1 MEATKK
7 EHHLIVSVSPHV
19 RSEETTSRIMWSV
32 CLALLPAVLAG
43 VYFFG
48 LKALFITALCVVS
61 SVISEQ
67 FYLKTVGK
75 KSVVG
80 DGSAFLT
87 GLLLGM
93 NMPASLW
100 SFSPFTVHVPIV
112 ASFVAVVVTKQLF
125 GGLGFN
131 VFNPALIGRAFALI
145 SWPKAM
151 TIWNEPA
158 AALLAMDA
166 KTTAT
171 PLGILKE
178 EGVTKLIEVFG
189 DKISLYTHLLIGNR
203 AGSIGETSAIAIL
216 VGGLFLLFRG
226 YITWHIPVSFL
237 GTAAVLA
244 WVFGGKGAFFTGDPI
259 IHLISGG
266 LGTSIWIGEVGDP
279 IVHLLSGGMMLGAWF
294 MATDYVTSPSVR
306 KGQIVFG
313 IGCGALTMLIR
324 LKGGFPEGVMFA
336 ILIMNCF
343 APLIDRS
350 FKSKVFGA
358 LKQTKAKEIK

>member
-216 VGGLFLLFRG
+216 IGGLFLLFRG

-259 IHLISGG
+259 IHLI
-266 LGTSIWIGEVGDP
+266 
-279 IVHLLSGGMMLGAWF
+279 SGGMMLGAWF

>member
-7 EHHLIVSVSPHV
+7 EQQLLVSVSPHV
-19 RSEETTSRIMWSV
+19 RSDETTSRIMWSV
-32 CLALLPAVLAG
+32 SLALLPAALSG

-48 LKALFITALCVVS
+48 LKGLFVTALCIAS
-61 SVISEQ
+61 SVLFEQ
-67 FYLKTVGK
+67 LYMKVVGK
-75 KSVVG
+75 KSVTS

-100 SFSPFTVHVPIV
+100 SFSPFTVHVPVI
-112 ASFVAVVVTKQLF
+112 ASFVAIVITKQLF

-151 TIWNEPA
+151 TIWMEPTGSVF
-158 AALLAMDA
+158 AMDA

-178 EGVTKLIEVFG
+178 AGFDELIKVFG
-189 DKISLYTHLLIGNR
+189 DTSGLYQHLLTGNR
-203 AGSIGETSAIAIL
+203 AGSIGETSAIALLI
-216 VGGLFLLFRG
+216 GGLFLLYKR

-237 GTAAVLA
+237 ATSAVMA
-244 WVFGGKGAFFTGDPI
+244 WIFGGKGALFAGDP
-259 IHLISGG
+259 
-266 LGTSIWIGEVGDP
+266 V
-279 IVHLLSGGMMLGAWF
+279 VHLMSGGMMLGAWF

-306 KGQIVFG
+306 NGQILFG
-313 IGCGALTMLIR
+313 IGCGFLTMLIR

-343 APLIDRS
+343 APLIDRG

-358 LKQTKAKEIK
+358 VKPAAKEAK

>member
-1 MEATKK
+1 MESTKK
-7 EHHLIVSVSPHV
+7 EQLIVSVSPHV
-19 RSEETTSRIMWSV
+19 KSDETTSRIMWTVSI
-32 CLALLPAVLAG
+32 ALMPAFLAG

-48 LKALFITALCVVS
+48 LKALFITSLS
-61 SVISEQ
+61 IISCMVFEQ
-67 FYLKTVGK
+67 WYMKMVEK
-75 KSVVG
+75 KSVLS
-80 DGSAFLT
+80 DGSGFLT

-100 SFSPFTVHVPIV
+100 SFSPFTVHVPVI
-112 ASFVAVVVTKQLF
+112 ASFVAIVITKQLF

-151 TIWNEPA
+151 TIWNEPTA
-158 AALLAMDA
+158 AFLAMDA

-178 EGVTKLIEVFG
+178 EGLAKLIEVFG
-189 DKISLYTHLLIGNR
+189 DKVNLYMHLLSGNR

-216 VGGLFLLFRG
+216 IGGLFLLYKK
-226 YITWHIPVSFL
+226 YISWHIPVSFL
-237 GTAAVLA
+237 ATAALMA
-244 WVFGGKGAFFTGDPI
+244 WIFGSKE
-259 IHLISGG
+259 G
-266 LGTSIWIGEVGDP
+266 LLQGDP
-279 IVHLLSGGMMLGAWF
+279 IVHLISGGMMLGAWF

-306 KGQIVFG
+306 NGQILFG
-313 IGCGALTMLIR
+313 IGCGFLTMIIR

-350 FKSKVFGA
+350 FRAKVFGA
-358 LKQTKAKEIK
+358 VKQEKAKENK

>member
-7 EHHLIVSVSPHV
+7 EHQLVVSVSPHV
-19 RSEETTSRIMWSV
+19 KSQETTSRIMWTVS
-32 CLALLPAVLAG
+32 LALLPALISG
-43 VYFFG
+43 IYFFG
-48 LKALFITALCVVS
+48 PKALFVTALCIIS
-61 SVISEQ
+61 SVVFERLY
-67 FYLKTVGK
+67 FKLVGK

-93 NMPASLW
+93 NLPASLW
-100 SFSPFTVHVPIV
+100 SFSPFTAHVPVI
-112 ASFVAVVVTKQLF
+112 ASFVAIVITKQLF

-151 TIWNEPA
+151 TIWMEPTSSF
-158 AALLAMDA
+158 LAMDA
-166 KTTAT
+166 KTSAT

-178 EGVTKLIEVFG
+178 AGITELLKGYS
-189 DKISLYTHLLIGNR
+189 DKADLYQHLLMGNR
-203 AGSIGETSAIAIL
+203 AGSIGEVSIIALLI
-216 VGGLFLLFRG
+216 GGAFLFYKK

-237 GTAAVLA
+237 GTVAVLA
-244 WVFGGKGAFFTGDPI
+244 WIFGGKGALFTGDP
-259 IHLISGG
+259 LI
-266 LGTSIWIGEVGDP
+266 
-279 IVHLLSGGMMLGAWF
+279 HLLSGGLMLGALF

-306 KGQIVFG
+306 SAQLIFG
-313 IGCGALTMLIR
+313 VGCGALTMLIR

-343 APLIDRS
+343 APLLDRG
-350 FKSKVFGA
+350 FRTQIFGA
-358 LKQTKAKEIK
+358 VKQNKAKEIKK